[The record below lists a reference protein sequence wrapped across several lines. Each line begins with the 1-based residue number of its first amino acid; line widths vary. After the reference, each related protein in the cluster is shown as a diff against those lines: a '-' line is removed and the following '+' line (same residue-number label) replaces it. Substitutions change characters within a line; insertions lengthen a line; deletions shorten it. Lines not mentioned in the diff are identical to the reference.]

1 MPAPRV
7 LVLRAPGTNC
17 DIETAYAF
25 ERAGAV
31 AERLHINRLRETPA
45 ALDDFQILCLP
56 GGFSYGDDVSAGRIL
71 GNQIRVALGDQ
82 FRRFRDAGKLILGI
96 CNGFQ
101 ILLKSGILLEDNHAA
116 GADAKSASLPTAQA
130 TLALN
135 ESGRYE
141 DRWVRLNVA
150 GNKCVFLNG
159 IESMYLPVAHA
170 EGKFVTR
177 DAAVLKSLE
186 SNGQAVL
193 KYRPLKEA
201 VVAGQVAVGGASAAA
216 TSATHTV
223 PYPDNP
229 NGATNDIAGI
239 CDATGRVCGLMPH
252 PERHLD
258 PLQHP
263 RWTRLKELPK
273 EGDGFAVFKNAVAFF
288 K

>member
-1 MPAPRV
+1 MAAPKV

-45 ALDDFQILCLP
+45 ALDQFQILCLP

-82 FRRFRDAGKLILGI
+82 FRKFRDAGKLILGI

-101 ILLKSGILLEDNHAA
+101 ILLKSGILLEDNVAA
-116 GADAKSASLPTAQA
+116 GAAGKAGSLPTAQA

-141 DRWVRLNVA
+141 DRWVRLQVA
-150 GNKCVFLNG
+150 GNKCVFFSG
-159 IESMYLPVAHA
+159 VESMYLPVAHA

-177 DAAVLKSLE
+177 DADVLTSLE
-186 SNGQAVL
+186 VGGQAVL
-193 KYRPLKEA
+193 KYRVLKEA
-201 VVAGQVAVGGASAAA
+201 VAAGAVAAA
-216 TSATHTV
+216 ASSATHTV